1 MGGAAMNYPA
11 LSLRALAGVTGITS
25 AVAAYPVASDLFG
38 AVPGAVVLASSAAA
52 IYAGW
57 HVVATSSDT
66 DKRVVAGAV
75 AGVFAVA
82 MVAGIHNSAQLATAT
97 AATTAATEADK
108 LYQDQEAARMAAL
121 SAVTAELRATQKSKY
136 PGEYAVLQKQVDKLS
151 TPTVR
156 QATASQITQG
166 LANTGGVYRWAV
178 SSVFE
183 LVTPALL
190 LLAGMFSRR
199 GHGIETSGHAHG
211 HGIET
216 SGHGGHA
223 TGHGVDTVD
232 TPMDTQNL
240 KASTGAGSTPDTVLD
255 TVDTLLDTDEND
267 ADTEGETYRYAD
279 PWKTAL
285 SALRGRRVHTTE
297 AGNVTRQAVMD
308 HANCSKQ
315 DAMYAMGIAVQEGHL
330 EKSGDGR
337 NARYTYPEQ
346 TLRAVK

>member
-1 MGGAAMNYPA
+1 MNYPA

-38 AVPGAVVLASSAAA
+38 TIPGGVVLASSAAA

-66 DKRVVAGAV
+66 DKRVIASAV

-97 AATTAATEADK
+97 AATTAATEADR
-108 LYQDQEAARMAAL
+108 LYQEQETARMAAL
-121 SAVTAELRATQKSKY
+121 SAMTAELRATQKSKY
-136 PGEYAVLQKQVDKLS
+136 PGEYAALQKQVDRLS

-166 LANTGGVYRWAV
+166 LTDTGGVYRWAV

-199 GHGIETSGHAHG
+199 NPTATATATPQPFEVEEVEETATAPQPEAAVTATPTTTAPQPIDLLAEHAIAPNG
-211 HGIET
+211 EGNVTAAAIVA
-216 SGHGGHA
+216 A
-223 TGHGVDTVD
+223 TGCTDWQAKD
-232 TPMDTQNL
+232 AMK
-240 KASTGAGSTPDTVLD
+240 KAAEQGILTKTGTGGATR
-255 TVDTLLDTDEND
+255 
-267 ADTEGETYRYAD
+267 YRYAN
-279 PWKTAL
+279 K
-285 SALRGRRVHTTE
+285 
-297 AGNVTRQAVMD
+297 
-308 HANCSKQ
+308 
-315 DAMYAMGIAVQEGHL
+315 
-330 EKSGDGR
+330 
-337 NARYTYPEQ
+337 
-346 TLRAVK
+346 LRAVK